1 MEKVSVVMPAYN
13 AEKFIDQSIKS
24 VISQTYKN
32 LELVIVNDGSTDK
45 TSDVINQYLRAYP
58 DIIKFVDK
66 SVNEG
71 TAKTISRAMRE
82 ASGKFMCWLSADDM
96 YFEDMIESQLTYLIT
111 HPEYDACFSRSVVID
126 ENNKLLE
133 TDYITDEYAERFL
146 NDQTLVYC
154 QLLLYG
160 NAFHGCSLLGKRE
173 NFIQTGDFNHNY
185 RYAHDY
191 DFWLRFAAISNIG
204 FINQHNVMGRS
215 HDKQVSRQG
224 HNEVDAIKVF
234 SDFAGNKSLFLKLM
248 NRAGLDP
255 NQYFENVQ
263 ECFNQRLSMYSSRKE
278 ELLTVLTEY
287 QKFVEKNM

>member
-13 AEKFIDQSIKS
+13 AERFIDQSIKS

-32 LELVIVNDGSTDK
+32 IELVIVNDGSTDS
-45 TSDVINQYLRAYP
+45 TADIIRQYAEAHP
-58 DIIKFVDK
+58 NIIKFIDK
-66 SVNEG
+66 PLNEG

-82 ASGKFMCWLSADDM
+82 ASGDYMCWLSADDM
-96 YFEDMIESQLTYLIT
+96 YFEDMIESQLSYLIS

-146 NDQTLVYC
+146 SDRHLVYC
-154 QLLLYG
+154 QLLLFG

-173 NFIQTGDFNHNY
+173 NFNKTGDFNPQY

-191 DFWLRFAAISNIG
+191 DFWLRFAALSNIG
-204 FINQHNVMGRS
+204 FVNQHNVMGRS

-234 SDFAGNKSLFLKLM
+234 SDFANNKSLFLKLM

-255 NQYFENVQ
+255 SQYTENVQ
-263 ECFNQRLSMYSSRKE
+263 ECFNRRLSMFSSQKE

-287 QKFVEKNM
+287 RKFAENNM